1 MLKDLQMQLVF
12 INVTYF
18 EWRKSKFTWS
28 CLFDDVS
35 MLYFF
40 FEGSKFYGMEQSLS
54 ESLQSL
60 SEIPFKIIY
69 YYVTDTVT
77 YFFLTIPTTYF
88 FKFSLFKTFQYNK
101 VSCSCSWFLR
111 LYRIASFY

>member
-1 MLKDLQMQLVF
+1 
-12 INVTYF
+12 
-18 EWRKSKFTWS
+18 
-28 CLFDDVS
+28 

-40 FEGSKFYGMEQSLS
+40 FQRSKFYGMEQSLS
-54 ESLQSL
+54 ESMQSL

-88 FKFSLFKTFQYNK
+88 LKFSLFKTFQYNK
-101 VSCSCSWFLR
+101 GSCSCSWFLG

>member
-1 MLKDLQMQLVF
+1 
-12 INVTYF
+12 
-18 EWRKSKFTWS
+18 
-28 CLFDDVS
+28 

-69 YYVTDTVT
+69 YYVTDTST
-77 YFFLTIPTTYF
+77 YFFLTIPTSTYF
-88 FKFSLFKTFQYNK
+88 FKFSLFNTFQYNK
-101 VSCSCSWFLR
+101 TSCSCSWFLG